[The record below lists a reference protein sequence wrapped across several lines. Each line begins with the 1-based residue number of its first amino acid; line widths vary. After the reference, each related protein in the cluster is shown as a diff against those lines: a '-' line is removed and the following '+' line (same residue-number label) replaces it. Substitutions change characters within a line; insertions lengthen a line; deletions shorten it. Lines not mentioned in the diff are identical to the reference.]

1 MVSYTFLQ
9 LKNAAAHAIGGQ
21 PDSRI
26 SLGIIVNRAVNHLV
40 NYAQWRWRNKLA
52 TLDFEEDEG
61 DIPLPA
67 DFGEIIQ
74 LKGFGAKY
82 TSFRPVSPETLLNLR
97 VHGVPDNLS
106 IGYNIGIGE
115 QSSDF
120 DNAPGYVL
128 RIAPV
133 PSDDLEDA
141 LYILYRNVM
150 PSFTTDDDS
159 DDDDEKIAAVPGT
172 QQDTLYQLCR
182 AFAVSMEESPG
193 NAEWDLANSFL
204 KRDLAAD
211 SRVEEPV
218 VADAMRN
225 CHVDDYQTEGNFFRP
240 HMEIR
245 MPGDP

>member
-9 LKNAAAHAIGGQ
+9 LKTAAEHALGGR

-26 SLGIIVNRAVNHLV
+26 SLGLIVNRAINHLV
-40 NYAQWRWRNKLA
+40 NHAQWRWRNVLG

-67 DFGEIIQ
+67 DFGEIIK

-106 IGYNIGIGE
+106 MGYLVGIGG
-115 QSSDF
+115 QDSDF
-120 DNAPGYVL
+120 SAAPSYVL
-128 RIAPV
+128 RVAPV

-141 LYILYRNVM
+141 LYILYRKVI
-150 PSFTTDDDS
+150 PSFTVDDDS
-159 DDDDEKIAAVPGT
+159 DDDDAKIPALPGN

-193 NAEWDLANSFL
+193 NPEWDLANSFL
-204 KRDLAAD
+204 ARDVAAD
-211 SRVEEPV
+211 ARVEEPV
-218 VADAMRN
+218 AADAMRN
-225 CHVDDYQTEGNFFRP
+225 CIVEEYQSEGSYFRP